1 MSSTVNGKVIFNS
14 IPQGYPE
21 PGKTTIYDD
30 RETIDLDNVSLDGG
44 ILIKTLAVSVDP
56 YFRGRMREP
65 HIPSYLPAF
74 PLGQP
79 ISSYGVGTIVRS
91 EMDGFTAGDH
101 ILGVLPLQHYSIL
114 KEGIT
119 KINNEHNLPW
129 TWFLGILG
137 GPGKTAYH
145 AWKEFSRA
153 KAGETVYV
161 TSAAGAVGAIVVQL
175 AKAQGLKVI
184 GSAGSEEKVI
194 FLKEIGAEVAF
205 NYKTENTLEVLQR
218 EGGIDVFWDNVG
230 GSQLEASLEA
240 AHIGARFIECGMMEE
255 YNTTP
260 YHVKNL
266 MQIVSKGITL
276 YGFIIFRDLTHKW
289 DAEFWR
295 VMPDKVAKGEIKT
308 KEDITSGLEK
318 VGDVILAVQK
328 GLNVGK
334 AVVVVAEE

>member
-1 MSSTVNGKVIFNS
+1 MSPTTNGKVIFNS

-21 PGKTTIYDD
+21 PGKTTVYDD
-30 RETIDLDNVSLDGG
+30 NETIDLDNVPLDGG
-44 ILIKTLAVSVDP
+44 ILVKTLAVSVDP

-65 HIPSYLPAF
+65 HIPSYSPAF
-74 PLGQP
+74 PLGKP
-79 ISSYGVGTIVRS
+79 IASTGVAVILRS
-91 EMDGFTAGDH
+91 EKEGFAAGDH
-101 ILGVLPLQHYSIL
+101 ILGVLPHQHYTIL
-114 KEGIT
+114 KEAII
-119 KINNEHNLPW
+119 KLNNTHNLPW
-129 TWFLGILG
+129 TWFVGILG

-161 TSAAGAVGAIVVQL
+161 TSAAGAVGTIVVQL

-184 GSAGSEEKVI
+184 GSAGSEEKVA
-194 FLKEIGAEVAF
+194 FVKEIGADVAF
-205 NYKTENTLEVLQR
+205 NYKTEDTLKVLQR

-230 GSQLEASLEA
+230 GSQLEAALAA
-240 AHIGARFIECGMMEE
+240 AHNGARFIECGMIEE

-276 YGFIIFRDLTHKW
+276 NGFITFRDLSPKW
-289 DAEFWR
+289 DAEFWK
-295 VMPDKVAKGEIKT
+295 VMPEKVAKGEIKM
-308 KEDITSGLEK
+308 KEDITKGLEK

-328 GLNVGK
+328 GQNVGK
-334 AVVVVAEE
+334 AVVVIAEE